1 MPSNAWGVIALVIVV
16 IFILAVLRF
25 FFAAV

>member
-16 IFILAVLRF
+16 IFILAVLRY
-25 FFAAV
+25 FAAY